1 MFKSSTKIY
10 TFIIIMLDSI
20 VLSRNNT
27 VSKTIL
33 KISQLNNS
41 FTWLPENDAV
51 MSIKFY
57 ILFFVGINIVV
68 V

>member
-1 MFKSSTKIY
+1 
-10 TFIIIMLDSI
+10 MLDSI